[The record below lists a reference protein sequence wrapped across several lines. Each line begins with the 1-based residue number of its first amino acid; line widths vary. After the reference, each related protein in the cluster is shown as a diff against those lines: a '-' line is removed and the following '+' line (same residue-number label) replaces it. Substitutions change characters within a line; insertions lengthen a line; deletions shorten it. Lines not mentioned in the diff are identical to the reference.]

1 MVSRSAANKVEACW
15 LDQLEN
21 SVFLIIVC
29 VEEMDDVEKNLKP
42 CCLQI

>member
-1 MVSRSAANKVEACW
+1 MQLSKVEACW

-29 VEEMDDVEKNLKP
+29 MEEMDDMEKNLKP
-42 CCLQI
+42 CRLQI

>member
-1 MVSRSAANKVEACW
+1 MVSIRLSKVEACR

-21 SVFLIIVC
+21 SVFLIILC
-29 VEEMDDVEKNLKP
+29 TEEMDDTEKNLKP